1 MRNLRAGNCLKDCI
15 YVDLMTV
22 MKTFVLVAAV
32 IISLEWEGEGQQEVK
47 HYVLSITGLVM
58 AKPYLQMTEMS

>member
-1 MRNLRAGNCLKDCI
+1 MRNLRAGNCLKNCI

-32 IISLEWEGEGQQEVK
+32 CYYFLGVGGGKDSRK
-47 HYVLSITGLVM
+47 
-58 AKPYLQMTEMS
+58 